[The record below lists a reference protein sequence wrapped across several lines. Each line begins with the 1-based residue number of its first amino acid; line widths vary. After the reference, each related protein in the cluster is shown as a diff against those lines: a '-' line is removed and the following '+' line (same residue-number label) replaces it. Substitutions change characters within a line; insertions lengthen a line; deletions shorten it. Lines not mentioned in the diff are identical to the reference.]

1 MANERQ
7 RQELNPGLLP
17 LAQYS
22 LPSPVPPQHKCLTP
36 ARGACEEGRFQ
47 GSHLGWQELT
57 KELTV
62 LQPQSLKVG
71 LLGTEGDYGLLSH
84 PVMLH
89 QRLTRSWPVALG
101 PSTQWA
107 EQNMSC
113 AVFLRLCQCLPARDH
128 QKHTRTK
135 LALLLVATR
144 EETEGPN

>member
-89 QRLTRSWPVALG
+89 QRLTRSWPLALG

-113 AVFLRLCQCLPARDH
+113 AVLTLSMPPSQRPPETHPNKVGFTARCN
-128 QKHTRTK
+128 
-135 LALLLVATR
+135 
-144 EETEGPN
+144 EGGN